1 MLADQPDW
9 ISTARQRLGRRIR
22 DARMDADL
30 TQEELAERTRID
42 RSTIQRIELG
52 QNDARYSHL
61 LLIAAVLRMPLRELI
76 P

>member
-30 TQEELAERTRID
+30 TQEELAERAQID

-61 LLIAAVLRMPLRELI
+61 LLIAEALHTPLRELV

>member
-30 TQEELAERTRID
+30 TQEELAERARID

-52 QNDARYSHL
+52 QNDARFSHL
-61 LLIAAVLRMPLRELI
+61 LMISEAIRVPLRDLM